1 MENNGK
7 RRKLL
12 KRDGQES
19 RPAVRLTERDIAII
33 QAVYEYRALT
43 TIQIQR
49 LLFPVCAAAESAN
62 GRRVVAQQRLKL
74 LYHNEY
80 LTRDE
85 RPTKLS
91 EGRQALVYFLD
102 KRGAQLLAT
111 YLKIEPTELDWRPRD
126 NVSGAGWLFL
136 DHLLHTND
144 VRLGLT
150 SAAQASECQIT
161 RWIDDRALRRR
172 EMKEYVMLKT
182 ESGVNER
189 VAIVPDGF
197 FSLVRGETV
206 FHHFVEVDLATV
218 VGLSSKSG
226 RRDWARKV
234 RAYLAYHQSGQYKAR
249 YGAQEFRVLTVT
261 TGQGRLENLRAIT
274 EEAGGKH
281 RFWFTTFEQLATM
294 HLLTEKVWSHAG
306 QHDLRSLVW

>member
-1 MENNGK
+1 MKTNHK

-12 KRDGQES
+12 KRDGDEN
-19 RPAVRLTERDIAII
+19 RPAIRLTERDMAII

-43 TIQIQR
+43 TTQLQR
-49 LLFPVCAAAESAN
+49 LLFPVCASSKSER
-62 GRRVVAQQRLKL
+62 GRQVVAQQRLKL

-102 KRGAQLLAT
+102 KKGAQLLAT
-111 YLKIEPTELDWRPRD
+111 YLKLELTELDWRPRD
-126 NVSGAGWLFL
+126 NVSGAGHLFL

-144 VRLGLT
+144 VRLALA
-150 SAAQASECQIT
+150 SAAQALNCRVT
-161 RWIDDRALRRR
+161 RWIDDRSLRRR
-172 EMKEYVMLKT
+172 EMKEYVTLKT
-182 ESGVNER
+182 DLGADER

-197 FSLVRGETV
+197 FSLVQGDKV

-234 RAYLAYHQSGQYKAR
+234 RAYLAFHQSGQYRAR

-261 TGQGRLENLRAIT
+261 TGPGRLENLRAIT
-274 EEAGGKH
+274 EEAGGKN
-281 RFWFTTFEQLATM
+281 RFWFTTFAELHQLRSLADPI
-294 HLLTEKVWSHAG
+294 WSYAG
-306 QHDLRSLVW
+306 QHDLRSLV

>member
-1 MENNGK
+1 MESNGT

-43 TIQIQR
+43 TTQIQR
-49 LLFPVCAAAESAN
+49 LLFPVRAKAQSEQ

-85 RPTKLS
+85 RPTRLS

-102 KRGAQLLAT
+102 KKGAQLLAT

-126 NVSGAGWLFL
+126 NVAGAGWLFL

-150 SAAQASECQIT
+150 AAIQASGCRVT
-161 RWIDDRALRRR
+161 RWIDDRSLRRR
-172 EMKEYVMLKT
+172 EMKEYVTLKT
-182 ESGVNER
+182 DVGADEK

-197 FSLVRGETV
+197 FSLVQGEKV

-261 TGQGRLENLRAIT
+261 TGTGRLENLRAIT
-274 EEAGGKH
+274 EEAGGKN
-281 RFWFTTFEQLATM
+281 RFWFTTFEQLADL
-294 HLLTEKVWSHAG
+294 HLLSEQIWSVAG
-306 QHDLRSLVW
+306 QHEPLSLV

>member
-1 MENNGK
+1 MKTDHK

-12 KRDGQES
+12 KRDGDEH
-19 RPAVRLTERDIAII
+19 RPAIRLTERDIAII

-49 LLFPVCAAAESAN
+49 LLFPVCGSAQSER
-62 GRRVVAQQRLKL
+62 GRLVVTQQRLKL
-74 LYHNEY
+74 LYHNAY

-102 KRGAQLLAT
+102 KKGAQLLAT
-111 YLKIEPTELDWRPRD
+111 YAKVEITELDWRPRD
-126 NVSGAGWLFL
+126 NTAGAGHLFL

-144 VRLGLT
+144 VRLSIT
-150 SAAQASECQIT
+150 SAAEASACRVA
-161 RWIDDRALRRR
+161 RWIDDRSLRRR
-172 EMKEYVMLKT
+172 EMKEYVTLKT
-182 ESGVNER
+182 DRGADEK

-197 FSLVRGETV
+197 FSLVQGDKV

-234 RAYLAYHQSGQYKAR
+234 RAYLAFHQSGQYRAR

-261 TGQGRLENLRAIT
+261 TGMGRLENLRAIT
-274 EEAGGKH
+274 EDTGGKN
-281 RFWFTTFEQLATM
+281 RFWFTTFEQLQELRSLADPI
-294 HLLTEKVWSHAG
+294 WSFAG
-306 QHDLRSLVW
+306 QHELRPLV

>member
-12 KRDGQES
+12 KRDGQEN
-19 RPAVRLTERDIAII
+19 RPAVRLTERDVAII

-49 LLFPVCAAAESAN
+49 LLFPVCASAKSER
-62 GRRVVAQQRLKL
+62 GRQVVAQQRLKL

-80 LTRDE
+80 IARDE

-102 KRGAQLLAT
+102 KKGAQLLST

-126 NVSGAGWLFL
+126 NVSGAGHLFL

-150 SAAQASECQIT
+150 SAAQASGCRVT
-161 RWIDDRALRRR
+161 RWIDDRSLRRR
-172 EMKEYVMLKT
+172 EMKEYVTLKT
-182 ESGVNER
+182 DSGADER

-197 FSLVRGETV
+197 FSLVQGERV

-261 TGQGRLENLRAIT
+261 TGQGRLEHLRAIT
-274 EEAGGKH
+274 EEAGGRN

-294 HLLTEKVWSHAG
+294 RLLSEAVWSFAG
-306 QHDLRSLVW
+306 QHELRSLI